1 MDLFLAIS
9 QGVGVSLA
17 TGVRAFLPPLAVG
30 ALARANAGVDFNGTG
45 YGFLESTPWLAVL
58 VVLVALTTLA
68 ARART
73 AVPAFL
79 LAALAVA
86 IGALEFAGSLA
97 DEGYAAAPGF
107 PAGAVC
113 AFVGFAAAAAFFG
126 RAASRARTGGEE
138 EAASLVEA
146 FAQGAAVVL
155 AVLAVLV
162 SPISWIAFGFAV
174 WVLFVQRRRAAQK
187 YEGLRVLR

>member
-17 TGVRAFLPPLAVG
+17 TGVRTFLPPLVVG
-30 ALARANAGVDFNGTG
+30 ALARADAGVDFNGTG
-45 YGFLESTPWLAVL
+45 YGFLESTPWLAAL
-58 VVLVALTTLA
+58 VVLVALATLA

-73 AVPAFL
+73 AVPAL
-79 LAALAVA
+79 LLGALAVA

-97 DEGYAAAPGF
+97 DEGYSAAAGL
-107 PAGAVC
+107 PAGAAC
-113 AFVGFAAAAAFFG
+113 AFVGFAAALAFFG
-126 RAASRARTGGEE
+126 RAASRARTGGED
-138 EAASLVEA
+138 EAASLVDL

-162 SPISWIAFGFAV
+162 SPLSWIAFGFAV
-174 WVLFVQRRRAAQK
+174 WVLLVQRRRASQK

>member
-17 TGVRAFLPPLAVG
+17 TGVRVFLPPLVVG
-30 ALARANAGVDFNGTG
+30 ALARADAGVDFNGTG
-45 YGFLESTPWLAVL
+45 YAFLESIPWLAVL
-58 VVLVALTTLA
+58 VVLVALMTLA

-73 AVPAFL
+73 AVPAAL

-97 DEGYAAAPGF
+97 DDGYAAAAGF
-107 PAGAVC
+107 PAGAAC
-113 AFVGFAAAAAFFG
+113 ALVGFAAATAFFG
-126 RAASRARTGGEE
+126 RAASRARTGGED
-138 EAASLVEA
+138 EAASLVDL
-146 FAQGAAVVL
+146 FAQGAAVLL
-155 AVLAVLV
+155 AVAAVLV
-162 SPISWIAFGFAV
+162 SPVAWIAFGFAV
-174 WVLFVQRRRAAQK
+174 WVLLVQRRRAAQK

>member
-17 TGVRAFLPPLAVG
+17 TGARAFLPPLAVG

-73 AVPAFL
+73 VVPAFL

-146 FAQGAAVVL
+146 FAQGAAVLL

-162 SPISWIAFGFAV
+162 SPIAWIAFGFAV